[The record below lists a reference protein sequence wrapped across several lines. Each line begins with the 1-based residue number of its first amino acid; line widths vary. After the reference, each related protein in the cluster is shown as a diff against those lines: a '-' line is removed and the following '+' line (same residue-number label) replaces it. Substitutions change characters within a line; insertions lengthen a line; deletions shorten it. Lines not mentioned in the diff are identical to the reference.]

1 MVKII
6 NEIGKIAHFRTYTY
20 ALIIRTLHKQTHNRC
35 TIINIF
41 VLLNNLFLAATTLKK
56 LLAVMMMLFIGM
68 AIVVV
73 CRNEKKKNY
82 IHTWPKGI
90 FFSFLIVGSFLC
102 FYYFFRQVG
111 VEILCVIFISLTKT
125 KFSITEKKNLPL
137 SWIPSL
143 DLKFTNSFFFFCKI
157 SIQNFLHFLLLI
169 FFLFLH
175 FFLYFFRSFGRQR
188 KILFYLTHTQI
199 FYVFFNINLFCFSN
213 NIPVFC
219 YFIFLVVQFIFCN
232 LLIYLNIF
240 SLPISSIVLIYV
252 FLQISSA
259 LFSIK

>member
-1 MVKII
+1 MYNNKYFCFI
-6 NEIGKIAHFRTYTY
+6 
-20 ALIIRTLHKQTHNRC
+20 KQS
-35 TIINIF
+35 F
-41 VLLNNLFLAATTLKK
+41 SSSYYSKK
-56 LLAVMMMLFIGM
+56 VAGCDDD
-68 AIVVV
+68 VVYWDGDS
-73 CRNEKKKNY
+73 CCLQEWKEKNY

-157 SIQNFLHFLLLI
+157 SIQNFLHFAFDFFFYFYI
-169 FFLFLH
+169 FSCI
-175 FFLYFFRSFGRQR
+175 FFRSFGRQR

-199 FYVFFNINLFCFSN
+199 FYVFFNINFSN
-213 NIPVFC
+213 
-219 YFIFLVVQFIFCN
+219 IFRFFVT
-232 LLIYLNIF
+232 
-240 SLPISSIVLIYV
+240 
-252 FLQISSA
+252 
-259 LFSIK
+259 LFY